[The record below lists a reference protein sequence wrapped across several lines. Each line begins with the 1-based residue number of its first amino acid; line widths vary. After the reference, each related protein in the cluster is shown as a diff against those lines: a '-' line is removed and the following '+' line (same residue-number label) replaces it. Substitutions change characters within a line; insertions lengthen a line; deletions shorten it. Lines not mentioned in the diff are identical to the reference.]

1 MYELL
6 DKKSAIK
13 EIQRFLR
20 VISDRVNPN
29 IPRVSIDGIYGQETF
44 EAVSVFQEIYGLAK
58 TGTVDRETFE
68 LLYLLHDSAIR
79 EKNTSNYII
88 TNEGFPL
95 KLGSQGNDVINLH
108 LYITELEKTYA
119 DIGSVGKGS
128 YFNTQTQNAVINLE
142 KIFNMKASG
151 EVSAILYQRILTEL
165 DAIRRLEE
173 IYT

>member
-6 DKKSAIK
+6 DKESAIK
-13 EIQRFLR
+13 EIQRFLH

-29 IPRVSIDGIYGQETF
+29 IPRVSIDGIYGQETL
-44 EAVSVFQEIYGLAK
+44 EAVSVFQEIYGLNK
-58 TGTVDRETFE
+58 SGTVDRETFE
-68 LLYLLHDSAIR
+68 LLYLLYDSAIK
-79 EKNTSNYII
+79 EKNTPSYVI
-88 TNEGFPL
+88 TSEGFPL

-128 YFNTQTQNAVINLE
+128 YFNAQTQNAVINLE
-142 KIFNMKASG
+142 KIFNMEPTG
-151 EVSAILYQRILTEL
+151 EVNAILYQRILTEL